1 MWAHSPY
8 SGHFRYF
15 MVLIDASTQWSHV
28 SFLSIKNIAFARL
41 LAQIIRLWAQ
51 FPNHPTKTNCL
62 DNVGEFSSQIF
73 LYYRMSLDIDVQ
85 YPVAYVHTQNGPTE
99 YFIKCLQSI
108 ARPLLLKTKLPL
120 SAWGM
125 LFYSCEF
132 NFLLS
137 YNQSRFITITSYF
150 RLST

>member
-1 MWAHSPY
+1 
-8 SGHFRYF
+8 

-85 YPVAYVHTQNGPTE
+85 
-99 YFIKCLQSI
+99 
-108 ARPLLLKTKLPL
+108 
-120 SAWGM
+120 
-125 LFYSCEF
+125 
-132 NFLLS
+132 
-137 YNQSRFITITSYF
+137 
-150 RLST
+150 